1 MNRLTLSLASLLSL
15 LLFAGQTLAQADMP
29 ASEPLFA
36 ATLRDLDDKPAA
48 LANWRGK
55 PLVVNFWARW
65 CGPCRVEIPE
75 LNKARA
81 KYKARGAEVLGI
93 GLEDKPEAVREFAKA
108 YEMDYPVL
116 LAKEQGIPLMQAL
129 GNTKAGLPFTLA
141 IDRHGKVVYK
151 KLGGMSGADVD
162 AAFAAALKP

>member
-1 MNRLTLSLASLLSL
+1 MRRLALAVLA
-15 LLFAGQTLAQADMP
+15 LLFAAGQALAQAEMP
-29 ASEPLFA
+29 AADPLFA

-48 LANWRGK
+48 LASWKGK

-65 CGPCRVEIPE
+65 CGPCRAEIPE
-75 LNKARA
+75 LLKARA

-116 LAKEQGIPLMQAL
+116 LAKEQGIALMQAL

-141 IDRHGKVVYK
+141 VDRHGKVVYK
-151 KLGGMSGADVD
+151 KLGGMNAADVD